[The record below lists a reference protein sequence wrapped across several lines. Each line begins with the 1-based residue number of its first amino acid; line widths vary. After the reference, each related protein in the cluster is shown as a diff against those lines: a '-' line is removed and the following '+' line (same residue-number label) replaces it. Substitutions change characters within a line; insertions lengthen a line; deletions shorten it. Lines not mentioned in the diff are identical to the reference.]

1 MYRGPCH
8 GIMGGGAFEKLCM
21 LTSPGAD
28 PECTAIGTR
37 VGVGKGF
44 PGAEGADVRCGR
56 RRGRRSQKRRAE
68 TRQRRRCWEW
78 IAGFPHSPSP
88 TD

>member
-56 RRGRRSQKRRAE
+56 RLEAGEAKSAE
-68 TRQRRRCWEW
+68 QRHDSVDDV
-78 IAGFPHSPSP
+78 GNG
-88 TD
+88 